1 MVLIDK
7 ASGNEAIT
15 CKRFYVLKLLKE
27 LGVTIGGSINNKN
40 FVLVNTT
47 NENYITDKHKS
58 FLNRYRLSIKLKNFV
73 YPVSTGNQNCV
84 KLQQKYSL

>member
-7 ASGNEAIT
+7 ASGNVAIT

-40 FVLVNTT
+40 FGLVNTT
-47 NENYITDKHKS
+47 NENYITDK
-58 FLNRYRLSIKLKNFV
+58 L
-73 YPVSTGNQNCV
+73 
-84 KLQQKYSL
+84 